1 MEISESDP
9 MLYIPTDPKELAQ
22 LLDIYAT
29 DWVATLDF
37 FCGLAKSRG
46 IIIIREEV
54 NTEIGKLMGE
64 VE

>member
-1 MEISESDP
+1 MITLENDP
-9 MLYIPTDPKELAQ
+9 MLYVPTDPKELAQ

-29 DWVATLDF
+29 DWIATLNF

-46 IIIIREEV
+46 IIIIREDV
-54 NTEIGKLMGE
+54 NMEIGKLMGE